1 MSCWAP
7 QTDNMENQLTI
18 GIIGAGGFAAFAG
31 KAFSEVAGV
40 RIVSVFDVD
49 HAAAGRLASELGAVA
64 STTINDLLANTSVAL
79 VYIATPPFLHYEQ
92 SKAALLAGKH
102 VICEKPAALRTTE
115 VEELQAIAV
124 EKGRLYVVN
133 LMQRYNPLYAVVKDI
148 IDHRIL
154 GNFLHGFFENYASDG
169 NLGPLHWFWDKA
181 KSGGIF
187 IEHGVHFFDLFS
199 GWLGEGRVLS
209 SLQLNRTGVPVDI
222 VDRVQAVVLYEDGP
236 VQFYHGF
243 DQPAILDRQEMRLQF
258 ERGDISLYG
267 WVPVQMKLYALLQS
281 QQLAAL
287 KEIMHHSSMVI
298 AIDGSPSHKTRG
310 RGKEILYD
318 AVVTIDYGNLQDKQE
333 RYKEM
338 LKRLLRDQWNWVI
351 DPTHCRLIT
360 DANAVESLRMAEQ
373 ATKFAEVN
381 KNMLT

>member
-1 MSCWAP
+1 
-7 QTDNMENQLTI
+7 MENQLTI

-31 KAFSEVAGV
+31 KAFCEVAGA

-49 HAAAGRLASELGAVA
+49 HAAAGRLASELGASVSA
-64 STTINDLLANTSVAL
+64 DISDLLADTGVAL

-115 VEELQAIAV
+115 AEELQAIAG
-124 EKGRLYVVN
+124 EQGRLYVVN

-148 IDHRIL
+148 IDHQIL

-169 NLGPLHWFWDKA
+169 NLGPSHWFWDEA

-199 GWLGEGRVLS
+199 GWLGEGRLLS
-209 SLQLNRTGVPVDI
+209 SLQLSRPAMPAGIVDRVQAGI

-243 DQPAILDRQEMRLQF
+243 DQPSILDRQEMRLQF

-298 AIDGSPSHKTRG
+298 AIEGSPSHKTRG

-338 LKRLLRDQWNWVI
+338 LKRFLRDQWDWII
-351 DPTHCRLIT
+351 DPTHRRLIT
-360 DANAVESLRMAEQ
+360 DANAVGSLRMAEE
-373 ATKFAEVN
+373 ATRFGELD
-381 KNMLT
+381 KNMMT